1 MNHSRFD
8 VLRARLHVQD
18 NTLGALHRAHCIC
31 AMNPLINPG
40 NLSYLESL
48 YAAYQKDP
56 ASVDREWRAY
66 FAELA
71 RDSLSPTNGNAALF
85 QQAPAPI
92 DPADDGRTAARSFE
106 STLHEQLN
114 DMIRAYRTLGH
125 RAARIDPLSQQE
137 HNEAELDPAF
147 YGFTPERAE
156 QLLAAAELHWP
167 GPLTLREIIRR
178 LRETYCG
185 PIGVEYMHIE
195 ERSIREWLQKRIETN
210 HNRLELTTEE
220 RRRTLT
226 QLIHAAIFEQ
236 FTRNQFVGAKS
247 FSLEGAESL
256 VPLLLFAVEKASR
269 DGVREIVLAMAH
281 RGRLNI
287 LVNVI
292 GKKPSQIYRE
302 FLDPPKPNDGG
313 DVKYHLG
320 YSSDYQTLAG
330 PTVHLSL
337 CFNPSHL
344 EFVDPVA
351 VGRVRAK
358 QDRSGDTER
367 ERGLALLIHGEA
379 AFIGEGVVQETLNL
393 SQLAAYD
400 IGGTLHVILNNQ
412 IGFTTC
418 PSEGRSSRYASDIA
432 KMLQIPIF
440 HVNGDDPEAVQQVAG
455 LAMDFRRRYRRDVII
470 DLVCYRRHGHNEGD
484 EPSFTQPKMY
494 RLIRQHPPVNE
505 LYLKQLIA
513 QRLIMP
519 EQADPIAKEF
529 RDLLDHELTLA
540 QTEAATDESQSYGGI
555 WSGYRGGLEPK
566 EEIRSGV
573 AQERLSQL
581 LDLQTR
587 LPVDFHPH
595 PKIARAATLRR
606 KMAAGSQPLDWA
618 AAEALAFASL
628 ATEGVRVRLSGQDT
642 ARGTFS
648 QRHAV
653 LHDFENGQ
661 QYMPLNH
668 LASDQAPVEVY
679 NSPLSEA
686 GALGFEYGYSL
697 DYPDA
702 LVLWEAQFGDFVNAA
717 QVIIDQFISSAEE
730 KWRRLSGLVLLLPHG
745 FEGMGP
751 EHSSARIERFL
762 QLGVRDNL
770 QVVYP
775 TTPAQYFHCL
785 RRQALR
791 RWRKPLVIMTPKSLL
806 RHRDATSSLAE
817 LSRGRFET
825 VIGEPRTESTVKR
838 ILLCS
843 GKIYYELRSHR
854 AEHQRHEVAIVRI
867 EQLYPTPAEALAAAL
882 SEYPDGTPVVWV
894 QEEPINMGVSC
905 FWSLQF
911 GARLFDRF
919 PLTTVARPAS
929 ASPATGSAARHKQQ
943 QAELVAAAFAEV
955 G

>member
-1 MNHSRFD
+1 
-8 VLRARLHVQD
+8 
-18 NTLGALHRAHCIC
+18 
-31 AMNPLINPG
+31 MNPLTNPG
-40 NLSYLESL
+40 NLPYLESL

-56 ASVDREWRAY
+56 ASVGGEWRAY

-71 RDSLSPTNGNAALF
+71 RDSLSPTNGSAALDHHA
-85 QQAPAPI
+85 APARV
-92 DPADDGRTAARSFE
+92 DPAGDGRGATRSFE

-125 RAARIDPLSQQE
+125 RAARIDPLGEQE
-137 HNEAELDPAF
+137 HTEAALDPSF
-147 YGFTPERAE
+147 YGFTAERSE
-156 QLLAAAELHWP
+156 QLLAAAELHWS
-167 GPLTLREIIRR
+167 GPLTLREIVRR

-185 PIGVEYMHIE
+185 SIGVEFMHIE
-195 ERSIREWLQKRIETN
+195 DRSIREWLQQRIEAN
-210 HNRLELTTEE
+210 ENRLELKPEE
-220 RRRTLT
+220 RQRTLT
-226 QLIHAAIFEQ
+226 QLIHAATLEQ

-256 VPLLLFAVEKASR
+256 VPLLLFAIEKAAGE
-269 DGVREIVLAMAH
+269 GVREIVLAMAH
-281 RGRLNI
+281 RGRLNV

-292 GKKPSQIYRE
+292 GKKARQIYRE
-302 FLDPPKPNDGG
+302 FLDPPKLDGGG

-320 YSSDYQTLAG
+320 YSSDYQTFAG
-330 PTVHLSL
+330 PKVHLSL

-344 EFVDPVA
+344 EFVNPVA
-351 VGRVRAK
+351 AGRVRAK

-367 ERGLALLIHGEA
+367 ERGMALLIHGEA
-379 AFIGEGVVQETLNL
+379 AFAGEGVIQETLNL
-393 SQLAAYD
+393 SQLGAYG
-400 IGGTLHVILNNQ
+400 IGGVLHVIVNNQ

-440 HVNGDDPEAVQQVAG
+440 HVNGDDPEAVQQATS

-484 EPSFTQPKMY
+484 EPSFTQPRMY
-494 RLIRQHPPVNE
+494 RLIRQHPPVTE

-513 QRLIMP
+513 QRLVP
-519 EQADPIAKEF
+519 RERADQIAKEF
-529 RDLLDHELTLA
+529 RDLLEQELSLA
-540 QTEAATDESQSYGGI
+540 ETDTAADQTQSYGGI
-555 WSGYRGGLEPK
+555 WSGYSGGLEPK
-566 EEIRSGV
+566 DEITTGV

-581 LDLQTR
+581 LEAQTR
-587 LPVDFHPH
+587 LPANFHPH
-595 PKIARAATLRR
+595 PKIARAAALRR

-618 AAEALAFASL
+618 AAESLAFASL
-628 ATEGVRVRLSGQDT
+628 AIDGVRVRLAGQDT

-661 QYMPLNH
+661 QYIPLNH
-668 LASDQAPVEVY
+668 LTDDQAPVEVY

-717 QVIIDQFISSAEE
+717 QVIVDQFISSAEE
-730 KWRRLSGLVLLLPHG
+730 KWRHLSGLVLLLPHG

-762 QLGVRDNL
+762 HLGARDNL

-775 TTPAQYFHCL
+775 STPAQYFHCL
-785 RRQALR
+785 KRQALR

-817 LSRGRFET
+817 LAEGRFEA
-825 VIGEPRTESTVKR
+825 VIGEPGGQSSVKK

-843 GKIYYELRSHR
+843 GKIYYELKSHQ
-854 AEHQRHEVAIVRI
+854 AERQRRDVAIVRI
-867 EQLYPTPAEALAAAL
+867 EQLYPTPMEALATAL
-882 SEYPDGTPVVWV
+882 NRYANGTPAVWV
-894 QEEPINMGVSC
+894 QEEPSNMGASW
-905 FWSLQF
+905 FLSREF
-911 GARLFDRF
+911 GTRLFDRF
-919 PLTTVARPAS
+919 PLTFVARPAS
-929 ASPATGSAARHKQQ
+929 ASPATGSASRHQQQ
-943 QAELVAAAFAEV
+943 QAKLLAEAFTEV
-955 G
+955 N

>member
-1 MNHSRFD
+1 
-8 VLRARLHVQD
+8 
-18 NTLGALHRAHCIC
+18 
-31 AMNPLINPG
+31 MNPLTNPG
-40 NLSYLESL
+40 NLAYLESL

-56 ASVDREWRAY
+56 ASVGGEWRAY
-66 FAELA
+66 FAELL
-71 RDSLSPTNGNAALF
+71 RDSLSPANGNAALVPR
-85 QQAPAPI
+85 QAAPARV
-92 DPADDGRTAARSFE
+92 DPAGDGSVAGRPFE

-137 HNEAELDPAF
+137 PSEAELDPAF
-147 YGFTPERAE
+147 YGFTSERAE

-167 GPLTLREIIRR
+167 GPLTLGEIIRR

-185 PIGVEYMHIE
+185 PIGVEFMHIE
-195 ERSIREWLQKRIETN
+195 ERSIREWLQQRIETN
-210 HNRLELTTEE
+210 HNRLELTQEE
-220 RRRTLT
+220 RRRILT
-226 QLIHAAIFEQ
+226 QLIHATTFEE

-256 VPLLLFAVEKASR
+256 VSLLLFAVERAAH
-269 DGVREIVLAMAH
+269 DGVREIVMAMAH
-281 RGRLNI
+281 RGRLNV

-292 GKKPSQIYRE
+292 GKKARQIYRE
-302 FLDPPKPNDGG
+302 FLDPPQPDGGG

-320 YSSDYQTLAG
+320 YSSDYQSFAG

-344 EFVDPVA
+344 EFVNPVA

-367 ERGLALLIHGEA
+367 ERGMALLIHGEA
-379 AFIGEGVVQETLNL
+379 AFSGEGVVQETLNL
-393 SQLAAYD
+393 SQLAAFG
-400 IGGTLHVILNNQ
+400 IGGVLHVIVNNQ
-412 IGFTTC
+412 VGFTTC

-440 HVNGDDPEAVQQVAG
+440 HVNGDDPEAVLQSVA
-455 LAMDFRRRYRRDVII
+455 LAMDFWRRYRRDVII

-494 RLIRQHPPVNE
+494 RLIRQHPPVPE
-505 LYLKQLIA
+505 LYLKHLIE
-513 QRLIMP
+513 QRLITR
-519 EQADPIAKEF
+519 EDAARISKEF
-529 RDLLDHELTLA
+529 RELLDRELTLA

-566 EEIRSGV
+566 EEIRTGL
-573 AQERLSQL
+573 AQERLTQL

-587 LPVDFHPH
+587 LPGDFHPH
-595 PKIARAATLRR
+595 PKIARAAALRR
-606 KMAAGSQPLDWA
+606 KMAAGTQPLDWA
-618 AAEALAFASL
+618 AAESLAFASL
-628 ATEGVRVRLSGQDT
+628 AIDGVRVRLAGQDT

-668 LASDQAPVEVY
+668 LTKDQAPVEVY

-717 QVIIDQFISSAEE
+717 QMIVDQFISSAEE

-762 QLGVRDNL
+762 HLGARDNF

-817 LSRGRFET
+817 LAEGRFET
-825 VIGEPRTESTVKR
+825 VIGESGGQSIVKR

-843 GKIYYELRSHR
+843 GKIYYELKRHQ
-854 AEHQRHEVAIVRI
+854 AERQRHDIAIVRI
-867 EQLYPTPAEALAAAL
+867 EQLYPTPMNALAATL
-882 SEYPDGTPVVWV
+882 RQYPNDTPIVWV
-894 QEEPINMGVSC
+894 QEEPTNMGASW
-905 FWSLQF
+905 FLSREF
-911 GARLFDRF
+911 GPRLFDRF

-929 ASPATGSAARHKQQ
+929 ASPATGSASRHKQQ
-943 QAELVAAAFAEV
+943 QAKLVAAAFSEV
-955 G
+955 GK

>member
-1 MNHSRFD
+1 
-8 VLRARLHVQD
+8 
-18 NTLGALHRAHCIC
+18 
-31 AMNPLINPG
+31 MNPLTNPG
-40 NLSYLESL
+40 NLPYLESL

-56 ASVDREWRAY
+56 ASVGGEWHAY

-71 RDSLSPTNGNAALF
+71 RDSLSPTNGNAAVAD
-85 QQAPAPI
+85 QPSPARI
-92 DPADDGRTAARSFE
+92 DRAGDGRGATRSFE

-125 RAARIDPLSQQE
+125 RAARLDPLGE
-137 HNEAELDPAF
+137 HEHTEPTLDPGF
-147 YGFTPERAE
+147 YGLTAERFE
-156 QLLAAAELHWP
+156 QLLAAAGLHWP
-167 GPLTLREIIRR
+167 GPLTLREIVLR

-185 PIGVEYMHIE
+185 SIGVELMHIE
-195 ERSIREWLQKRIETN
+195 DRSVREWLQQRIESN
-210 HNRLELTTEE
+210 QNRLELNQEE
-220 RRRTLT
+220 RVRTLT

-256 VPLLLFAVEKASR
+256 VPLLLFAIEKAGR
-269 DGVREIVLAMAH
+269 GGVREIVLAMAH
-281 RGRLNI
+281 RGRLNV

-292 GKKPSQIYRE
+292 GKKARQIYRE
-302 FLDPPKPNDGG
+302 FLDPSKPDGGG

-330 PTVHLSL
+330 PKVHLSL

-344 EFVDPVA
+344 EFVNPVA
-351 VGRVRAK
+351 AGRVRAK

-367 ERGLALLIHGEA
+367 ERGMALLIHGEA
-379 AFIGEGVVQETLNL
+379 AFAGEGVIQETLNL
-393 SQLAAYD
+393 SQLDAYA
-400 IGGTLHVILNNQ
+400 IGGVLHVIINNQ

-418 PSEGRSSRYASDIA
+418 PSEGRSSRYASDVA

-440 HVNGDDPEAVQQVAG
+440 HVNGDDPEAVQQTVS
-455 LAMDFRRRYRRDVII
+455 LAMDFRRRYRRDVVI

-484 EPSFTQPKMY
+484 EPTFTQPRMY
-494 RLIRQHPPVNE
+494 RLIRRHPPVTE
-505 LYLKQLIA
+505 MYLKQLIA
-513 QRLIMP
+513 QRLITR
-519 EQADPIAKEF
+519 ERADRIAKEF
-529 RDLLDHELTLA
+529 RDLLEQELSLA
-540 QTEAATDESQSYGGI
+540 QTDTAADQTQSYGGI
-555 WSGYRGGLEPK
+555 WSGYSGGLEPK
-566 EEIRSGV
+566 DEIPTAV
-573 AQERLSQL
+573 AQERLSQM
-581 LDLQTR
+581 LDAQTR
-587 LPVDFHPH
+587 LPADFHPH
-595 PKIARAATLRR
+595 PKIARAAALRR
-606 KMAAGSQPLDWA
+606 KMAAGAQPLDWA
-618 AAEALAFASL
+618 AAESLALASL
-628 ATEGVRVRLSGQDT
+628 AIDGVRVRLAGQDT

-653 LHDFENGQ
+653 LHDFENGR

-668 LASDQAPVEVY
+668 LTDDQAPVEVY

-730 KWRRLSGLVLLLPHG
+730 KWRRVSGLVLLLPHG

-762 QLGVRDNL
+762 QLGARDNL

-806 RHRDATSSLAE
+806 RHRDATSSLEE
-817 LSRGRFET
+817 LSQGRFET
-825 VIGEPRTESTVKR
+825 VIGESRAAESIVKK

-843 GKIYYELRSHR
+843 GKIYYELKSYQ
-854 AEHQRHEVAIVRI
+854 AERQRHDVAIVRI
-867 EQLYPTPAEALAAAL
+867 EQLYPTPRDALAAAL
-882 SEYPDGTPVVWV
+882 SRYPNGTPVVWV
-894 QEEPINMGVSC
+894 QEEPTNMGASC

-911 GARLFDRF
+911 GTRLLDRF
-919 PLTTVARPAS
+919 PLTFVARPAS
-929 ASPATGSAARHKQQ
+929 ASPATGSASRHQQQ

-955 G
+955 N

>member
-1 MNHSRFD
+1 
-8 VLRARLHVQD
+8 
-18 NTLGALHRAHCIC
+18 
-31 AMNPLINPG
+31 MNPLTNPG
-40 NLSYLESL
+40 NLPYLESL

-56 ASVDREWRAY
+56 ASVDGEWRAY

-71 RDSLSPTNGNAALF
+71 RDSLSPTNGNAALAD
-85 QQAPAPI
+85 QAAPARV
-92 DPADDGRTAARSFE
+92 DPGGDGGVARRSFE

-114 DMIRAYRTLGH
+114 DMIRAYRSLGH
-125 RAARIDPLSQQE
+125 RAARIDPLGQQE
-137 HNEAELDPAF
+137 PNEAALDPAF
-147 YGFTPERAE
+147 YGFTAERAE

-167 GPLTLREIIRR
+167 GPLTLGEIIRR

-185 PIGVEYMHIE
+185 PIGVEFMHIE
-195 ERSIREWLQKRIETN
+195 ERSIREWLQQRIETN
-210 HNRLELTTEE
+210 NNRLELSPKE
-220 RRRTLT
+220 RQRILS
-226 QLIHAAIFEQ
+226 QLIHAATFEE

-256 VPLLLFAVEKASR
+256 VPLMLFAVERAAR

-281 RGRLNI
+281 RGRLNV

-292 GKKPSQIYRE
+292 GKKSRQIYRE
-302 FLDPPKPNDGG
+302 FLDVPKPNDGG

-320 YSSDYQTLAG
+320 YSGDYRTFTG

-344 EFVDPVA
+344 EFVNPVA

-367 ERGLALLIHGEA
+367 ERGLALLIHGDA
-379 AFIGEGVVQETLNL
+379 AFPGEGVVQETLNL
-393 SQLAAYD
+393 SQLNAYG
-400 IGGTLHVILNNQ
+400 IGGVLHVIINNQ

-440 HVNGDDPEAVQQVAG
+440 HVNADDPEAVQQAAS
-455 LAMDFRRRYRRDVII
+455 LAMDFRRRYRRDVVI

-494 RLIRQHPPVNE
+494 RLIRQHPPVTE
-505 LYLKQLIA
+505 LYLKQLVA
-513 QRLIMP
+513 QRLITR
-519 EQADPIAKEF
+519 ERADRIAKEF
-529 RDLLDHELTLA
+529 RDLLERELSLA
-540 QTEAATDESQSYGGI
+540 ETESATDETQSYGGI
-555 WSGYRGGLEPK
+555 WSGYTGGLEPK
-566 EEIRSGV
+566 KEEITTAV
-573 AQERLSQL
+573 AQERLAQM
-581 LDLQTR
+581 LDAQTR
-587 LPVDFHPH
+587 LPANFHPH
-595 PKIARAATLRR
+595 PKIARAAALRR
-606 KMAAGSQPLDWA
+606 EMAAGSRPLDWA
-618 AAEALAFASL
+618 AAESLAFASL
-628 ATEGVRVRLSGQDT
+628 ATGGVRVRLAGQDT

-668 LASDQAPVEVY
+668 LSDDQAPVEVY

-686 GALGFEYGYSL
+686 GGLGFEYGYSL

-717 QVIIDQFISSAEE
+717 QVIVDQFISSAEE

-762 QLGVRDNL
+762 QLGARDNL

-817 LSRGRFET
+817 MSEGHFET
-825 VIGEPRTESTVKR
+825 VIGESRAESIVKR

-843 GKIYYELRSHR
+843 GKIYYELKSHR
-854 AEHQRHEVAIVRI
+854 DERQRDDVAIVRI
-867 EQLYPTPAEALAAAL
+867 EQLYPNPTEALAASL
-882 SEYPDGTPVVWV
+882 SGYPDGLPVVWV
-894 QEEPINMGVSC
+894 QEEPINMGASW
-905 FWSLQF
+905 FWSQQF
-911 GARLFDRF
+911 GTRLFDRF
-919 PLTTVARPAS
+919 PLTFVARPAS
-929 ASPATGSAARHKQQ
+929 ASPATGSASRHKQQ
-943 QAELVAAAFAEV
+943 QAKLLAEAFAEV

>member
-1 MNHSRFD
+1 
-8 VLRARLHVQD
+8 
-18 NTLGALHRAHCIC
+18 
-31 AMNPLINPG
+31 MNPLTNPG
-40 NLSYLESL
+40 NLPYLESL

-56 ASVDREWRAY
+56 ASVGGEWRAY

-71 RDSLSPTNGNAALF
+71 RDSLAPGNGNAALADRA
-85 QQAPAPI
+85 APARI
-92 DPADDGRTAARSFE
+92 GPAGDGRGAARAFE

-125 RAARIDPLSQQE
+125 RAARIDPLGEQE
-137 HNEAELDPAF
+137 HTEAALDPGF
-147 YGFTPERAE
+147 YGFTAERVE

-167 GPLTLREIIRR
+167 GPLTLREIVRR

-185 PIGVEYMHIE
+185 SIGVEFMHIE
-195 ERSIREWLQKRIETN
+195 DRSVREWLQQKIEAN
-210 HNRLELTTEE
+210 QNRPEINQEE
-220 RRRTLT
+220 RVRTLT
-226 QLIHAAIFEQ
+226 QLIHAATFEQ

-256 VPLLLFAVEKASR
+256 VSLLLFSIEKAAR
-269 DGVREIVLAMAH
+269 EGVREIVLAMAH
-281 RGRLNI
+281 RGRLNV

-292 GKKPSQIYRE
+292 GKKARQIYRE
-302 FLDPPKPNDGG
+302 FLDPPQPDGGG

-320 YSSDYQTLAG
+320 YSSDYQTFAG
-330 PTVHLSL
+330 PKVHLSL

-344 EFVDPVA
+344 EFVNPVA

-367 ERGLALLIHGEA
+367 ERGMALLIHGEA
-379 AFIGEGVVQETLNL
+379 AFAGEGVVQETLTL
-393 SQLAAYD
+393 SQLNAYG
-400 IGGTLHVILNNQ
+400 IGGVLHVIINNQ

-418 PSEGRSSRYASDIA
+418 PSEGRSSRYASEIA

-440 HVNGDDPEAVQQVAG
+440 HVNGDDPEAVQQAAS

-484 EPSFTQPKMY
+484 EPSFTQPRMY
-494 RLIRQHPPVNE
+494 RLIRQHPPVTE

-513 QRLIMP
+513 QRLITR
-519 EQADPIAKEF
+519 ERTDQVAKEF
-529 RDLLDHELTLA
+529 RDLLEQELSLA
-540 QTEAATDESQSYGGI
+540 ETDTAADQTQSYGGI
-555 WSGYRGGLEPK
+555 WSGYSGGLEPK
-566 EEIRSGV
+566 DEITTGI
-573 AQERLSQL
+573 AQERLTQML
-581 LDLQTR
+581 EAQTR
-587 LPVDFHPH
+587 LPANFHPH
-595 PKIARAATLRR
+595 PKIARATALRR
-606 KMAAGSQPLDWA
+606 KMAAGTQPLDWA
-618 AAEALAFASL
+618 AAESLAFASL
-628 ATEGVRVRLSGQDT
+628 AIDGVRVRLAGQDT

-668 LASDQAPVEVY
+668 LSDDQAPVEVY

-702 LVLWEAQFGDFVNAA
+702 LILWEAQFGDFVNAG
-717 QVIIDQFISSAEE
+717 QVIVDQFITSAEE

-762 QLGVRDNL
+762 QLGARDNL

-791 RWRKPLVIMTPKSLL
+791 RWRKPLVILTPKSLL
-806 RHRDATSSLAE
+806 RHRDATSSLGE
-817 LSRGRFET
+817 LSQGRFET
-825 VIGEPRTESTVKR
+825 VIGESHADSIVKKV
-838 ILLCS
+838 LLCS
-843 GKIYYELRSHR
+843 GKIYYELKSYR
-854 AEHQRHEVAIVRI
+854 AERGRHDVAIVRI
-867 EQLYPTPAEALAAAL
+867 EQLYPTPREALAAAL
-882 SEYPDGTPVVWV
+882 SRYPNGTPVVWI
-894 QEEPINMGVSC
+894 QEEPTNMGASC
-905 FWSLQF
+905 FWSLQL
-911 GARLFDRF
+911 GTRLFDRF
-919 PLTTVARPAS
+919 PLTFVARPAS
-929 ASPATGSAARHKQQ
+929 ASPATGSASRHQLQ
-943 QAELVAAAFAEV
+943 QAELLKTAFAEV
-955 G
+955 N